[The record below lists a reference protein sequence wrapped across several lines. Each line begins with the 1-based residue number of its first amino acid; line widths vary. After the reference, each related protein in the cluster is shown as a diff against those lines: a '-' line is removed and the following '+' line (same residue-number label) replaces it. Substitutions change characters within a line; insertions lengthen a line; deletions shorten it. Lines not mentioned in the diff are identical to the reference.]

1 MKTRKRAEQV
11 VLTALA
17 SIWAFICLFPVWI
30 LFSGTFSLDSNNL
43 TRTFLPNSLSNGIL
57 KCKEALA

>member
-57 KCKEALA
+57 K